1 MPDYTG
7 ITSAPYIPN
16 NTARYNAWSAILNAP
31 NSGWHRGT
39 AYPHP
44 DFDNDAFYLAD
55 AGVVILDDAQ
65 PGPFA
70 RLAPLNYLDQFTGKA
85 KAHTLFEAVGYGL
98 TYSRPKLQLGGDT
111 GARASR

>member
-16 NTARYNAWSAILNAP
+16 DTARYNAWTAILDAP

-55 AGVVILDDAQ
+55 AGVVILDDASAGPAS
-65 PGPFA
+65 PG
-70 RLAPLNYLDQFTGKA
+70 
-85 KAHTLFEAVGYGL
+85 
-98 TYSRPKLQLGGDT
+98 SR
-111 GARASR
+111 R